1 MCPTPP
7 LPGFAFGLHR
17 RRTLIKSRF
26 VHVAR
31 SSSAAQLTDSTNGGG
46 NGGDGDGGDGAGNGG
61 GGGDGDGGGG
71 DGNGGGGGDGGDGA
85 GAGGGEAEVAGGR
98 PEMELFPYGAEALTV
113 QPVVSMPVKSAPS
126 NLI

>member
-1 MCPTPP
+1 MQQACLHFAESLWTLSLQWCAHFLCPTPP

-46 NGGDGDGGDGAGNGG
+46 NGGDGDGGDGDGGG
-61 GGGDGDGGGG
+61 GGGDGYTTTCD
-71 DGNGGGGGDGGDGA
+71 DDANQS
-85 GAGGGEAEVAGGR
+85 EYGR
-98 PEMELFPYGAEALTV
+98 DHLSSHRSDA
-113 QPVVSMPVKSAPS
+113 
-126 NLI
+126 